1 MSRILLT
8 WELGLNLGHLARL
21 LPIASRLKAHA
32 HNVLVATRE
41 IPAAVSVLGSVG
53 IPFVEASHLSHELP
67 LQRRASGYADI
78 LLSQGWGDVN
88 VLWGLTQSWLNLM
101 RMFHPDLV
109 VHDYSPTARLAT
121 YIANIPAVHV
131 GNGFE
136 LPPPTAPLPA
146 FTGFSWAT
154 IENAESS
161 EQIAVRNA
169 TAVAARFGHRGI
181 AALRNLFDDSPS
193 VLATFPEL
201 DHYGPRQ
208 NGCYIGPL
216 LPAINAATIDW
227 PEGRRRAYAYLR
239 PDTENVKAILGGLR
253 SSDISAVCFA
263 PGFTQERL
271 EAFRSSRICFTSRPI
286 DLKHLT
292 SDAGVCISYGA
303 EGTVA
308 AFMLAG
314 VPQLICPWHVVHHMA
329 ARRIEAL
336 GAGIVLRGAHTRESV
351 VAELERVFADHQ
363 FKIQAQVFAERHR
376 RFSPEGAAD
385 AATRI
390 IESKLH

>member
-21 LPIASRLKAHA
+21 LPIASRLQAHA
-32 HNVLVATRE
+32 HTVLVATRE
-41 IPAAVSVLGSVG
+41 IPAAVSVLGAVG
-53 IPFVEASHLSHELP
+53 IPFVEASHLSQELP
-67 LQRRASGYADI
+67 LRRRASGYADI
-78 LLSQGWGDVN
+78 LLSQGWGDVS

-101 RMFHPDLV
+101 RMFHPDIV

-154 IENAESS
+154 IENAGSS

-169 TAVAARFGHRGI
+169 TAVAARFRHHGI
-181 AALRNLFDDSPS
+181 AALRDLFDDSLS
-193 VLATFPEL
+193 LLATFPEL

-216 LPAINAATIDW
+216 LPAIKTARIDW
-227 PEGRRRAYAYLR
+227 PEGRRRAYAYVR
-239 PDTENVKAILGGLR
+239 PDTENVKAILGGLL
-253 SSDISAVCFA
+253 SSDVSTVCFS
-263 PGFTQERL
+263 PGFTQEQL
-271 EAFRSSRICFTSRPI
+271 ETFRSTCICCTSRPV
-286 DLKHLT
+286 DLNHLT
-292 SDAGVCISYGA
+292 SNADICISYGA

-314 VPQLICPWHVVHHMA
+314 VPQLVSPWHVVHHMA

-336 GAGIVLRGAHTRESV
+336 GAGIVLRGQHTTQSV
-351 VAELERVFADHQ
+351 VAEVERVFEDPQ
-363 FKIQAQVFAERHR
+363 FKTQAQVFAER
-376 RFSPEGAAD
+376 
-385 AATRI
+385 
-390 IESKLH
+390 